1 MSRINLTAGAILK
14 FTCPPDKA
22 QAFLRD
28 AAAPGLGVRA
38 TKGVKAFIF
47 QGKLADGRTVR
58 TTIGDVRTWGIDDAR
73 REARRLQMTIDQG
86 HDPREVR
93 RDAIAEHTE
102 KRKQAQMQQTA
113 ALAAWADYIDA
124 RRHQW
129 GESYIKQHQEAVKD
143 GGAPRIYGKQGTTEP
158 GILRSLLSRPL
169 AEIDASTMQT
179 WLKAEARTR
188 PTRARFA
195 FALVRAFLNWCA
207 DHPDYADLA
216 QPAACA
222 SRTVRQELPTKN
234 ARKDSVLREQL
245 PAWFAAVR
253 AVRNPIAAAYFQCL
267 LLTGARAGE
276 LAALRWEDVD
286 LQWNA
291 MTIRD
296 KVEGERTIPLT
307 PYVRHLLL
315 NLKAFNVLPIVAPGR
330 PRANAAP
337 SASPWVFPSTRSP
350 SGKRVSSIT
359 THKRACAAAGL
370 GPVTLHGLRRSFGSL
385 AEWIEVPAGV
395 VAQIMGHKP
404 SATAEKHYRVRP
416 LDLLR
421 MWHERIEVW
430 ILEQA
435 GIEQPNEDKAA
446 QPVMHA
452 TR

>member
-14 FTCPPDKA
+14 FTCPPDKT

-38 TKGVKAFIF
+38 TKGAKAFIF
-47 QGKLADGRTVR
+47 QAKLADGRTVR
-58 TTIGDVRTWGIDDAR
+58 STIGDVRTWGIDDAR
-73 REARRLQMTIDQG
+73 REARRLQMLIDQG

-93 RDAIAEHTE
+93 REVIAEHAE
-102 KRKQAQMQQTA
+102 KRKQAIRETVP
-113 ALAAWADYIDA
+113 ALAAWADYIGA

-129 GESYIKQHQEAVKD
+129 GESYARQHEEAVKE
-143 GGAPRIYGKQGTTEP
+143 GGARRLYGKQGTTEP
-158 GILRSLLSRPL
+158 GILRTLLLRPL
-169 AEIDASTMQT
+169 AEIDAPTLQT
-179 WLKAEARTR
+179 WLKTEARTR

-195 FALVRAFLNWCA
+195 FALVRAFFNWCA
-207 DHPDYADLA
+207 DHPEYAQVAHLD
-216 QPAACA
+216 ACA
-222 SRTVRQELPTKN
+222 SRAVRQELPKKT

-245 PAWFAAVR
+245 PAWFAAVK
-253 AVRNPIAAAYFQCL
+253 AVRSPIAAAYFQCL

-291 MTIRD
+291 MVIRD

-307 PYVRHLLL
+307 PYVRALLL
-315 NLKAFNVLPIVAPGR
+315 NLKASNVLPIVAAGR
-330 PRANAAP
+330 PRASATP
-337 SASPWVFPSTRSP
+337 KASPWVFPSTRSP
-350 SGKRVSSIT
+350 SGKRVNPIT

-370 GPVTLHGLRRSFGSL
+370 GPITLHGLRRSFGSL

-395 VAQIMGHKP
+395 TAQIMGHKP

-421 MWHERIEVW
+421 MWHERIEAW

-435 GIEQPNEDKAA
+435 GIEQPAA
-446 QPVMHA
+446 EPAAPMLRAVS
-452 TR
+452 